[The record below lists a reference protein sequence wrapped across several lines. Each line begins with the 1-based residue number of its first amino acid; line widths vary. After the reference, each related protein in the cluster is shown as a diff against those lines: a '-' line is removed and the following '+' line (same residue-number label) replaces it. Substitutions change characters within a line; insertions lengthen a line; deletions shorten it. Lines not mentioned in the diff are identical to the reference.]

1 MNAAK
6 FLEDVIPMS
15 GTQIQMREMGMKQ
28 RLFGSHRTLGPE
40 LVKLAGSAGRPVPG
54 GVSL

>member
-15 GTQIQMREMGMKQ
+15 GTQMRILIFA
-28 RLFGSHRTLGPE
+28 RLRWGS
-40 LVKLAGSAGRPVPG
+40 
-54 GVSL
+54 